1 MIDDLPEPI
10 AFAEIPHDSIIA
22 ISTYGCIKTKDDKY
36 HFEAGLEACMQA
48 LTPKIVLVYG
58 AMAEKI
64 FGMAKGDKKG
74 VPLPFFTQLFVYYIM
89 TGTGSEYPLASQVRL
104 EKPTFCYIPNKI
116 GCSYIAKVGFFAFI
130 GVKMAKKTEKTDNSV
145 PNPLVESGVEKMI
158 RIVRGK
164 QVLLDR
170 DLAALYGVETKR
182 INEQVKR
189 NIERFP
195 EDFCIQ
201 LSLEESQLLRSQN
214 ATLEKKGQNLKG
226 KHTKYRSLAFTE
238 QGVAMLSSVLKSE
251 SAIKVNIAIMRA
263 FVQLRHLMMGNG
275 GLVNRLS
282 NVEAKDLEQDC
293 RLIGHDEHL
302 LDHDRKFD
310 ELFEAMDRGE
320 LKSKGLFYNNQ
331 EFDAYVFVCN
341 LIRQAKKRI
350 VLVDRYVN
358 EKTLT
363 MMLKRE
369 KGVSVTIY
377 TYDKS
382 KVLELDLATYNEQY
396 PDSPMQV
403 LPSYGMHDRFL
414 FIDDT
419 AYHFGASLKDLGKNT
434 FFFTQEDFTLEEVLK
449 KSKKMRK

>member
-1 MIDDLPEPI
+1 
-10 AFAEIPHDSIIA
+10 
-22 ISTYGCIKTKDDKY
+22 
-36 HFEAGLEACMQA
+36 
-48 LTPKIVLVYG
+48 
-58 AMAEKI
+58 MA
-64 FGMAKGDKKG
+64 
-74 VPLPFFTQLFVYYIM
+74 
-89 TGTGSEYPLASQVRL
+89 R
-104 EKPTFCYIPNKI
+104 
-116 GCSYIAKVGFFAFI
+116 
-130 GVKMAKKTEKTDNSV
+130 KTEKTDDIA
-145 PNPLVESGVEKMI
+145 PNPLMESGIGKMI
-158 RIVRGK
+158 QVIRGK

-170 DLAALYGVETKR
+170 DLATLYGVETKR
-182 INEQVKR
+182 INEQVRR

-251 SAIKVNIAIMRA
+251 TAIKVNIAIMRA

-275 GLVNRLS
+275 GLVNRFS

-293 RLIGHDEHL
+293 RLTGHDKHL

-320 LKSKGLFYNNQ
+320 LKTKGLFYNNQ
-331 EFDAYVFVCN
+331 EFDAYVFVCD

-350 VLVDRYVN
+350 VLVDRYVT

-382 KVLELDLATYNEQY
+382 KVLEMDLATYNEQY

-434 FFFTQEDFTLEEVLK
+434 FFFTQEDFTLDEVLK
-449 KSKKMRK
+449 ESQKIQAEKES

>member
-1 MIDDLPEPI
+1 MM
-10 AFAEIPHDSIIA
+10 
-22 ISTYGCIKTKDDKY
+22 KDIE
-36 HFEAGLEACMQA
+36 HVA
-48 LTPKIVLVYG
+48 L
-58 AMAEKI
+58 
-64 FGMAKGDKKG
+64 
-74 VPLPFFTQLFVYYIM
+74 
-89 TGTGSEYPLASQVRL
+89 
-104 EKPTFCYIPNKI
+104 
-116 GCSYIAKVGFFAFI
+116 
-130 GVKMAKKTEKTDNSV
+130 
-145 PNPLVESGVEKMI
+145 NPLDRSGIGKMI
-158 RIVRGK
+158 QVIRGK

-195 EDFCIQ
+195 KDFCFQ
-201 LSLEESQLLRSQN
+201 LDATEHKFLRSQI
-214 ATLEKKGQNLKG
+214 AT
-226 KHTKYRSLAFTE
+226 TKTETRGGRQYFPYAFTE

-275 GLVNRLS
+275 GFVSRLS
-282 NVEAKDLEQDC
+282 NVEAK
-293 RLIGHDEHL
+293 L
-302 LDHDRKFD
+302 LDQDRKNVEYDRKFD

-331 EFDAYVFVCN
+331 EFDAYVFVCA

-350 VLVDRYVN
+350 VLVDRYVD
-358 EKTLT
+358 EKTLA

-382 KVLELDLATYNEQY
+382 KALEVDLATYNEQY

-434 FFFTQEDFTLEEVLK
+434 FIFTQEDFSLDEVLK
-449 KSKKMRK
+449 ESQKIQAEKESQALSQIKSETGSSSD

>member
-1 MIDDLPEPI
+1 MDKNKEKMGI
-10 AFAEIPHDSIIA
+10 ATA
-22 ISTYGCIKTKDDKY
+22 
-36 HFEAGLEACMQA
+36 
-48 LTPKIVLVYG
+48 
-58 AMAEKI
+58 
-64 FGMAKGDKKG
+64 
-74 VPLPFFTQLFVYYIM
+74 
-89 TGTGSEYPLASQVRL
+89 
-104 EKPTFCYIPNKI
+104 
-116 GCSYIAKVGFFAFI
+116 
-130 GVKMAKKTEKTDNSV
+130 
-145 PNPLVESGVEKMI
+145 NPLVESGVGKMI
-158 RIVRGK
+158 QVIRGK

-170 DLAALYGVETKR
+170 DLATLYGVETKR

-214 ATLEKKGQNLKG
+214 ATIEKKGQNLKG

-251 SAIKVNIAIMRA
+251 SAIRVNIAIMRA
-263 FVQLRHLMMGNG
+263 SVQLRHIMMGNG

-282 NVEAKDLEQDC
+282 NVEAK
-293 RLIGHDEHL
+293 L
-302 LDHDRKFD
+302 LDQDRKNVEYDRKFD
-310 ELFEAMDRGE
+310 EVFEAMDRGE
-320 LKSKGLFYNNQ
+320 LKSKGLYYNNQ
-331 EFDAYVFVCN
+331 EFDAYVFVCA

-350 VLVDRYVN
+350 VLVDRYVT

-382 KVLELDLATYNEQY
+382 KVLDVDLATYNEQY

-434 FFFTQEDFTLEEVLK
+434 FFFTQEDFTLDEVLK
-449 KSKKMRK
+449 ESQKIRAEKESQTLQSDNAD

>member
-1 MIDDLPEPI
+1 MGKNE
-10 AFAEIPHDSIIA
+10 
-22 ISTYGCIKTKDDKY
+22 
-36 HFEAGLEACMQA
+36 
-48 LTPKIVLVYG
+48 
-58 AMAEKI
+58 EK
-64 FGMAKGDKKG
+64 AD
-74 VPLPFFTQLFVYYIM
+74 VV
-89 TGTGSEYPLASQVRL
+89 AV
-104 EKPTFCYIPNKI
+104 
-116 GCSYIAKVGFFAFI
+116 
-130 GVKMAKKTEKTDNSV
+130 
-145 PNPLVESGVEKMI
+145 NPLVESGVEKMI
-158 RIVRGK
+158 QVIRGK

-170 DLAALYGVETKR
+170 DLASLYGVETKR

-195 EDFCIQ
+195 EDFCFQ
-201 LSLEESQLLRSQN
+201 LNATEHNLLRSQL
-214 ATLEKKGQNLKG
+214 AT
-226 KHTKYRSLAFTE
+226 TKTETRGGRQYFPYAFTE

-263 FVQLRHLMMGNG
+263 FVQLRHIMMGNG
-275 GLVNRLS
+275 GLVSRIS
-282 NVEAKDLEQDC
+282 NVEAKILDQD
-293 RLIGHDEHL
+293 RKNDEY
-302 LDHDRKFD
+302 DRKFD
-310 ELFEAMDRGE
+310 EVFEAMDRGE

-350 VLVDRYVN
+350 VLVDRYVT
-358 EKTLT
+358 EKTLA

-382 KVLELDLATYNEQY
+382 KVLKMDLATYNEQY

-449 KSKKMRK
+449 ESQKLQKEKES

>member
-1 MIDDLPEPI
+1 MKNDEKPLEPTVEDMPI
-10 AFAEIPHDSIIA
+10 ARQI
-22 ISTYGCIKTKDDKY
+22 
-36 HFEAGLEACMQA
+36 
-48 LTPKIVLVYG
+48 LV
-58 AMAEKI
+58 
-64 FGMAKGDKKG
+64 
-74 VPLPFFTQLFVYYIM
+74 
-89 TGTGSEYPLASQVRL
+89 
-104 EKPTFCYIPNKI
+104 
-116 GCSYIAKVGFFAFI
+116 
-130 GVKMAKKTEKTDNSV
+130 
-145 PNPLVESGVEKMI
+145 I
-158 RIVRGK
+158 RDK
-164 QVLLDR
+164 QVMLDR
-170 DLAALYGVETKR
+170 DLATLYGVETKVL
-182 INEQVKR
+182 NQAVKR
-189 NIERFP
+189 NQERFP
-195 EDFCIQ
+195 ERNCFQ
-201 LSLEESQLLRSQN
+201 LTRDELPNPSKSQIV
-214 ATLEKKGQNLKG
+214 TLNVSGNKRGSNVKKLPF
-226 KHTKYRSLAFTE
+226 AFTE
-238 QGVAMLSSVLKSE
+238 QGVAMLASVLRSE
-251 SAIKVNIAIMRA
+251 TAVRISLQIMDA
-263 FVQLRHLMMGNG
+263 FVAMRHFMMQNG
-275 GLVNRLS
+275 GFINRLS
-282 NVEAKDLEQDC
+282 NVEAKILEQDSH
-293 RLIGHDEHL
+293 LI
-302 LDHDRKFD
+302 DHDRKFD

-350 VLVDRYVN
+350 VLVDRYVT

-449 KSKKMRK
+449 ESQKILSSP